1 LPSLDDKNEM
11 HYTQAFLLEAMR
23 FASLVP
29 NSVFQCSVKDF
40 EYKGYKIPKDTML
53 ISSLYHVMH
62 DPENFKD
69 PESFIPERFLNQ
81 EGNFVKDEKVVPF
94 GIGKR

>member
-1 LPSLDDKNEM
+1 M
-11 HYTQAFLLEAMR
+11 LLIDSVLLHR
-23 FASLVP
+23 YASLVP

-40 EYKGYKIPKDTML
+40 EYNGYKIPKDTML

-69 PESFIPERFLNQ
+69 PESFIPER
-81 EGNFVKDEKVVPF
+81 
-94 GIGKR
+94 